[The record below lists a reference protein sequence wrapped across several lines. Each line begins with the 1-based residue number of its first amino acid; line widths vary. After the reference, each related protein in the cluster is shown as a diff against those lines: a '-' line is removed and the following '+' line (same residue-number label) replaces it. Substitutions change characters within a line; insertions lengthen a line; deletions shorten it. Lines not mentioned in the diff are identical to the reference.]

1 MIGQPGTADMARK
14 DAISSM
20 RELLLTRRDAL
31 RKALDGDLSLLR
43 KLNSAT
49 SGDVADC
56 ALDAA
61 QDELTS
67 QLAEVEARELT
78 SIENALQR
86 MRDGEYG
93 NCEACN
99 CEIPLARLQALPY
112 ATMCIQCQREAERQG
127 VQTGIPLNWARVSDG
142 DPMDFDLPVGDLEL
156 DVT

>member
-1 MIGQPGTADMARK
+1 MARN

-31 RKALDGDLSLLR
+31 RKALSGDLSLLR
-43 KLNSAT
+43 ELNSAT

-61 QDELTS
+61 QDELTC

-78 SIENALQR
+78 SIDNALQR

-93 NCEACN
+93 GCETCG

-127 VQTGIPLNWARVSDG
+127 VQTGIPLNWARVSDA
-142 DPMDFDLPVGDLEL
+142 DPMDLDVPVGDLEL
-156 DVT
+156 S

>member
-1 MIGQPGTADMARK
+1 MARK

-20 RELLLTRRDAL
+20 RELLLTRREAL

-43 KLNSAT
+43 ELNNST
-49 SGDVADC
+49 SGDSADW

-86 MRDGEYG
+86 MREGEYG
-93 NCEACN
+93 SCEACN
-99 CEIPLARLQALPY
+99 CEIPMARLQALPY

-142 DPMDFDLPVGDLEL
+142 DPMDLDVPVGDFEL

>member
-1 MIGQPGTADMARK
+1 MARK
-14 DAISSM
+14 DAITSM

-43 KLNSAT
+43 KLNGPT

-78 SIENALQR
+78 NIENALQR

-93 NCEACN
+93 HCEACE

-112 ATMCIQCQREAERQG
+112 ATLCIQCQREAERQG
-127 VQTGIPLNWARVSDG
+127 IQSGVPLNWGRVVDG
-142 DPMDFDLPVGDLEL
+142 DPMDLDLPVGDLEF